1 MRILYSH
8 YLTEPNHP
16 AVRMVESIA
25 AQLRTTGD
33 TVHVHA
39 SDRNFASVPLSKL
52 TADAATTARQSGQS
66 VLGKVKRRAWFL
78 KRMAQNYRRLTWD
91 RLAIQQ
97 FRPDIVLARQDA
109 YCWSVVKAAT
119 EAGIPCVTYADA
131 PVAYESRLFND
142 TGRWHPSGVVERIER
157 WGLQQSEAVI
167 TVSHPAARRLEKYN
181 LSIPVTV
188 NPNGIDP
195 DDYPE
200 MSVER
205 RERLRREIGIQNRV
219 VVGFQ
224 GSFRAFHGIER
235 LRELIHWTQNRDD
248 VSWLLVGDGPERAQ
262 LEASLPG
269 SVDVVSLGRRDPA
282 EMGQWLSLMDIA
294 VAPHAQLDGDFY
306 FCPLKIIE
314 YAASGCATV
323 ASNQGDIPVL
333 LANGRAGEI
342 VADDR
347 LESWTGALE
356 TLIENDDY
364 RSAFGDCARRHVHE
378 TLTWRHTADRV
389 RKVLR
394 GVMDSTSESMAR
406 EAAKE
411 RSAVPTENSQS
422 AG

>member
-1 MRILYSH
+1 M
-8 YLTEPNHP
+8 
-16 AVRMVESIA
+16 
-25 AQLRTTGD
+25 
-33 TVHVHA
+33 
-39 SDRNFASVPLSKL
+39 
-52 TADAATTARQSGQS
+52 
-66 VLGKVKRRAWFL
+66 
-78 KRMAQNYRRLTWD
+78 
-91 RLAIQQ
+91 
-97 FRPDIVLARQDA
+97 
-109 YCWSVVKAAT
+109 
-119 EAGIPCVTYADA
+119 
-131 PVAYESRLFND
+131 
-142 TGRWHPSGVVERIER
+142 
-157 WGLQQSEAVI
+157 
-167 TVSHPAARRLEKYN
+167 
-181 LSIPVTV
+181 
-188 NPNGIDP
+188 
-195 DDYPE
+195 
-200 MSVER
+200 
-205 RERLRREIGIQNRV
+205 RREIGIQNRV

-248 VSWLLVGDGPERAQ
+248 VSWAVWWATVPSSAEQ
-262 LEASLPG
+262 LEASLPN

-282 EMGQWLSLMDIA
+282 EMGQWLSLMDVA

-364 RSAFGDCARRHVHE
+364 RSAFGDYARHHIHE

-389 RKVLR
+389 RTVLS
-394 GVMDSTSESMAR
+394 GVMGSSSGATAPGSAN
-406 EAAKE
+406 E
-411 RSAVPTENSQS
+411 RSTVTTESSHS